1 MAHGC
6 SRSGSSGKKHVVD
19 ECLVLSI
26 KELFDKDLMA
36 NNTFRMGAWRWAD
49 ANIFQFNGT
58 VRYEADLRNH
68 EAATLRLQY
77 EINGLEIDQ
86 HLSLSS
92 EDQGWLGPR
101 WWFHCP
107 LDNVR
112 VKKLYL
118 PRHATRFASRQAHEL
133 IYPPQA
139 T

>member
-1 MAHGC
+1 MTVRNYA
-6 SRSGSSGKKHVVD
+6 SRPFGWRTVVPGAKVQEKKHVVD

-107 LDNVR
+107 LD
-112 VKKLYL
+112 
-118 PRHATRFASRQAHEL
+118 TFA
-133 IYPPQA
+133 
-139 T
+139 